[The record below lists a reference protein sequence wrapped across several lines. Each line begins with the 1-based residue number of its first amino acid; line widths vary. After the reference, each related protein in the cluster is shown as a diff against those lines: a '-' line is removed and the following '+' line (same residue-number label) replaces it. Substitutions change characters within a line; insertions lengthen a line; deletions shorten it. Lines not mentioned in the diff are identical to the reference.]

1 MYCIARQNYCQYTQ
15 LFFYSWNKMMRH
27 REKQILSRLLQSAF
41 YYTKNQKPKENTTM
55 KNTKTTLIAVANQK
69 GGVAKTTTVI
79 NIGAGLALK
88 GKKVLLVDTDNQSH
102 LSRFLGYDG
111 QDGKPTIEELIWQ
124 TVSKLRQPVA
134 DAVRHSEQGID
145 YIPSNFMLAGIL
157 SILGTDSDST
167 GVFTRL
173 FSDGA
178 FKEYDY
184 IIIDCPPTLDLLVSN
199 ALKACDKV
207 LIPVQSDYW
216 AYEGVDQLLA
226 TLQRTKQTDDIKPY
240 VLGML
245 VTMFNKRT
253 NSAKAI
259 MDAMTDSYGEFVFD
273 TAIAFRDE
281 VKVATIE
288 RKALVSRKSSV
299 TGQQYMEVVE
309 EIISKEGQDNG

>member
-1 MYCIARQNYCQYTQ
+1 MNNSKAKI
-15 LFFYSWNKMMRH
+15 
-27 REKQILSRLLQSAF
+27 
-41 YYTKNQKPKENTTM
+41 
-55 KNTKTTLIAVANQK
+55 IAVANQK
-69 GGVAKTTTVI
+69 GGVAKTTSVI

-102 LSRFLGYDG
+102 LSRFSGYDG
-111 QDGKPTIEELIWQ
+111 TDGKPTISELIWQ
-124 TVSKLRQPVA
+124 TVSKVQKPV
-134 DAVRHSEQGID
+134 SEAIRKSELGVD
-145 YIPSNFMLAGIL
+145 YIPSNFMLAGII

-167 GVFTRL
+167 GVFSRL
-173 FSDGA
+173 FSDGT
-178 FKEYDY
+178 FDEYDY

-226 TLQRTKQTDDIKPY
+226 TLQRAKQTSDIKPY

-259 MDAMTDSYGEFVFD
+259 MDAMNESYGEYVFEN
-273 TAIAFRDE
+273 AIAFRDE

-288 RKALVSRKSSV
+288 HKTLVGKKSSI
-299 TGQQYMEVVE
+299 TGQQYMAVVE
-309 EIISKEGQDNG
+309 EIIDKEGRSNG

>member
-1 MYCIARQNYCQYTQ
+1 
-15 LFFYSWNKMMRH
+15 
-27 REKQILSRLLQSAF
+27 
-41 YYTKNQKPKENTTM
+41 M
-55 KNTKTTLIAVANQK
+55 KNTKATLIAVANQK

-79 NIGAGLALK
+79 NIGAGLAIR
-88 GKKVLLVDTDNQSH
+88 GKKVLLVDADNQSH
-102 LSRFLGYDG
+102 LSRFLGFDSQDG
-111 QDGKPTIEELIWQ
+111 QPTIAELIWQ
-124 TVSKLRQPVA
+124 TVSKMKQPVT

-167 GVFTRL
+167 GVFSRL

-178 FKEYDY
+178 FEEYDY

-199 ALKACDKV
+199 ALKACNKV

-226 TLQRTKQTDDIKPY
+226 TLQRAKQTNDIKPY

-259 MDAMTDSYGEFVFD
+259 MDAMSDSYGSFVFEN
-273 TAIAFRDE
+273 TIAYRDE

-288 RKALVSRKSSV
+288 HKTLVGRKSSV
-299 TGQQYMEVVE
+299 TGQHYMAVVD
-309 EIISKEGQDNG
+309 EIIRKEGQDNGEEV

>member
-1 MYCIARQNYCQYTQ
+1 
-15 LFFYSWNKMMRH
+15 
-27 REKQILSRLLQSAF
+27 
-41 YYTKNQKPKENTTM
+41 M
-55 KNTKTTLIAVANQK
+55 KNSKAKIIAVVNQK
-69 GGVAKTTTVI
+69 GGVAKTTSVI

-111 QDGKPTIEELIWQ
+111 TDGKPTISELIWQ
-124 TVSKLRQPVA
+124 TVSKVQKPV
-134 DAVRHSEQGID
+134 SEAIRKSELGVD
-145 YIPSNFMLAGIL
+145 YIPSNFMLAGII

-167 GVFTRL
+167 GVFSRL

-178 FKEYDY
+178 FDEYDY

-226 TLQRTKQTDDIKPY
+226 TLQRAKQTSEIKPY
-240 VLGML
+240 VLGMI

-259 MDAMTDSYGEFVFD
+259 MDAMNESYGEYVFEN
-273 TAIAFRDE
+273 AIAFRDE

-288 RKALVSRKSSV
+288 HKTLVGRKNSI
-299 TGQQYMEVVE
+299 TGQQYMAVVE
-309 EIISKEGQDNG
+309 EIIGKEGQSNG

>member
-1 MYCIARQNYCQYTQ
+1 
-15 LFFYSWNKMMRH
+15 
-27 REKQILSRLLQSAF
+27 
-41 YYTKNQKPKENTTM
+41 M

-88 GKKVLLVDTDNQSH
+88 DKKVLLVDTDNQSH

-111 QDGKPTIEELIWQ
+111 QDGKPTIAELIWQ

-134 DAVRHSEQGID
+134 DAVRHSELGVD
-145 YIPSNFMLAGIL
+145 YIPSNFMLAGII
-157 SILGTDSDST
+157 SVIGTDSDST
-167 GVFTRL
+167 GVFSRL
-173 FSDGA
+173 FSDSA
-178 FKEYDY
+178 FEAYDY

-199 ALKACDKV
+199 ALKACDKA

-226 TLQRTKQTDDIKPY
+226 TLQRTKQTNDIKPY

-245 VTMFNKRT
+245 ITMFNKRT

-299 TGQQYMEVVE
+299 TGQQYMAVVD
-309 EIISKEGQDNG
+309 EIIRKEGQDNG

>member
-1 MYCIARQNYCQYTQ
+1 MPEGVKLDVLQIMPLKKVIELLCRCIRVHNRAVIFDKHIVIRCTFPSRTELEALFRLFNTQ
-15 LFFYSWNKMMRH
+15 LPEQLR
-27 REKQILSRLLQSAF
+27 
-41 YYTKNQKPKENTTM
+41 
-55 KNTKTTLIAVANQK
+55 
-69 GGVAKTTTVI
+69 TVGRNS
-79 NIGAGLALK
+79 NIPLFSGLCE
-88 GKKVLLVDTDNQSH
+88 
-102 LSRFLGYDG
+102 
-111 QDGKPTIEELIWQ
+111 DGKPTIAELIWQ

-134 DAVRHSEQGID
+134 DAVRHSELGVD

-167 GVFTRL
+167 GVFSRL
-173 FSDGA
+173 FSDSA
-178 FKEYDY
+178 FEAYDY

-245 VTMFNKRT
+245 ITMFNKRT

-288 RKALVSRKSSV
+288 HKTLVGKKNSI
-299 TGQQYMEVVE
+299 TGQQYMAVVD
-309 EIISKEGQDNG
+309 EIIGKEGQDNG

>member
-1 MYCIARQNYCQYTQ
+1 MNNSKAKI
-15 LFFYSWNKMMRH
+15 
-27 REKQILSRLLQSAF
+27 
-41 YYTKNQKPKENTTM
+41 
-55 KNTKTTLIAVANQK
+55 IAVANQK
-69 GGVAKTTTVI
+69 GGVAKTTSVI

-88 GKKVLLVDTDNQSH
+88 GKKVLLVDTDKQSH

-111 QDGKPTIEELIWQ
+111 TDGKPTISELIWQ
-124 TVSKLRQPVA
+124 TVSKVQKPV
-134 DAVRHSEQGID
+134 SEAIRKSELGVD
-145 YIPSNFMLAGIL
+145 YIPSNFMLAGII

-167 GVFTRL
+167 GVFSRL
-173 FSDGA
+173 FSDGT
-178 FKEYDY
+178 FDEYDY

-207 LIPVQSDYW
+207 LIPVQSDFW
-216 AYEGVDQLLA
+216 AYEVVNQILA
-226 TLQRTKQTDDIKPY
+226 TLQRAKQTSDIKPY

-259 MDAMTDSYGEFVFD
+259 MDAMNESYGEYVFE

-288 RKALVSRKSSV
+288 HKTLVGRKNSI
-299 TGQQYMEVVE
+299 TGQQYMAVVE
-309 EIISKEGQDNG
+309 EIIDKEGQSNG

>member
-1 MYCIARQNYCQYTQ
+1 MNNSKAKI
-15 LFFYSWNKMMRH
+15 
-27 REKQILSRLLQSAF
+27 
-41 YYTKNQKPKENTTM
+41 
-55 KNTKTTLIAVANQK
+55 IAVANQK
-69 GGVAKTTTVI
+69 GGVAKTTSVI

-111 QDGKPTIEELIWQ
+111 TDGNPTISELIFQ
-124 TVSKLRQPVA
+124 TVSKGKKPV
-134 DAVRHSEQGID
+134 SEAIRKSELGVD
-145 YIPSNFMLAGIL
+145 YIPSNFMLAGII

-167 GVFTRL
+167 GVFSRL
-173 FSDGA
+173 FSDGT
-178 FKEYDY
+178 FDEYDY

-207 LIPVQSDYW
+207 LIPVQSDFW
-216 AYEGVDQLLA
+216 AYEGVDQILA
-226 TLQRTKQTDDIKPY
+226 TLQRAKQASDIKPY

-245 VTMFNKRT
+245 VTMYNKRT

-259 MDAMTDSYGEFVFD
+259 MDAMNESYGEYVFE

-288 RKALVSRKSSV
+288 HKTLVGKKNSI
-299 TGQQYMEVVE
+299 TGQQYMAVVE
-309 EIISKEGQDNG
+309 EIIDKEGQSNG

>member
-1 MYCIARQNYCQYTQ
+1 MNNSKAKI
-15 LFFYSWNKMMRH
+15 
-27 REKQILSRLLQSAF
+27 
-41 YYTKNQKPKENTTM
+41 
-55 KNTKTTLIAVANQK
+55 IAVANQK
-69 GGVAKTTTVI
+69 GGVAKTTSVI

-111 QDGKPTIEELIWQ
+111 TDGKPTISELIWQ
-124 TVSKLRQPVA
+124 TVSKVQKPV
-134 DAVRHSEQGID
+134 SEAIRKSELGVD
-145 YIPSNFMLAGIL
+145 YIPSNFMLAGII

-167 GVFTRL
+167 GVFSRL
-173 FSDGA
+173 FSDGT
-178 FKEYDY
+178 FDEYDY

-226 TLQRTKQTDDIKPY
+226 TLQRAKQTSDIKPY

-245 VTMFNKRT
+245 VTMYNKRT
-253 NSAKAI
+253 NSARAI
-259 MDAMTDSYGEFVFD
+259 MDAMNESYGEYVFEN
-273 TAIAFRDE
+273 AIAFRDE

-288 RKALVSRKSSV
+288 HKTLVGKKNSI
-299 TGQQYMEVVE
+299 TGQQYMSVVE
-309 EIISKEGQDNG
+309 EIIGKEGQANG

>member
-1 MYCIARQNYCQYTQ
+1 MNNSKAKI
-15 LFFYSWNKMMRH
+15 
-27 REKQILSRLLQSAF
+27 
-41 YYTKNQKPKENTTM
+41 
-55 KNTKTTLIAVANQK
+55 IAVANQK
-69 GGVAKTTTVI
+69 GGVAKTTSVI

-111 QDGKPTIEELIWQ
+111 TDGKPTISELIWQ
-124 TVSKLRQPVA
+124 TVSKVQKPV
-134 DAVRHSEQGID
+134 SEAIRKSELGVD
-145 YIPSNFMLAGIL
+145 YIPSNFMLAGII

-167 GVFTRL
+167 GVFSRL
-173 FSDGA
+173 FSDGT
-178 FKEYDY
+178 FDNYDY

-226 TLQRTKQTDDIKPY
+226 TLQRAKQTNDIKPY
-240 VLGML
+240 VLGMI

-259 MDAMTDSYGEFVFD
+259 MDAMNESYGEYVFEN
-273 TAIAFRDE
+273 AIAFRDE

-288 RKALVSRKSSV
+288 HKTLVGKKNSI
-299 TGQQYMEVVE
+299 TGQQYMAVVE
-309 EIISKEGQDNG
+309 EIIDKEGQSNG

>member
-1 MYCIARQNYCQYTQ
+1 MNNSKAKI
-15 LFFYSWNKMMRH
+15 
-27 REKQILSRLLQSAF
+27 
-41 YYTKNQKPKENTTM
+41 
-55 KNTKTTLIAVANQK
+55 IAVANQK
-69 GGVAKTTTVI
+69 GGVAKTTSVI

-111 QDGKPTIEELIWQ
+111 TDGNPTISELIFQ
-124 TVSKLRQPVA
+124 TVSRVMKPV
-134 DAVRHSEQGID
+134 SEAIRKSELGVD
-145 YIPSNFMLAGIL
+145 YIPSNFMLAGII

-167 GVFTRL
+167 GVFSRL
-173 FSDGA
+173 FSDDT
-178 FKEYDY
+178 FDEYDY

-199 ALKACDKV
+199 ALKACDKE

-226 TLQRTKQTDDIKPY
+226 TLLRAKQTSDIKPY

-245 VTMFNKRT
+245 VTMYNKRT
-253 NSAKAI
+253 NSARAI
-259 MDAMTDSYGEFVFD
+259 MDAMNESYGEYVFE

-288 RKALVSRKSSV
+288 HKTLVGRKNSI
-299 TGQQYMEVVE
+299 TGQQYMAVVE
-309 EIISKEGQDNG
+309 EIIGKEGQGNG

>member
-1 MYCIARQNYCQYTQ
+1 
-15 LFFYSWNKMMRH
+15 
-27 REKQILSRLLQSAF
+27 
-41 YYTKNQKPKENTTM
+41 M
-55 KNTKTTLIAVANQK
+55 KKSNAKIIAVANQK
-69 GGVAKTTTVI
+69 GGVAKTTSVI
-79 NIGAGLALK
+79 NIGAGLALN

-111 QDGKPTIEELIWQ
+111 TDGKPTISELIWQ
-124 TVSKLRQPVA
+124 TVSKVQKPV
-134 DAVRHSEQGID
+134 SEAIRKSELGVD
-145 YIPSNFMLAGIL
+145 YIPSNFMLAGII

-167 GVFTRL
+167 GVFSRL
-173 FSDGA
+173 FSDCT
-178 FKEYDY
+178 FDEYDY

-226 TLQRTKQTDDIKPY
+226 TLQRAKQTSDIKPY

-259 MDAMTDSYGEFVFD
+259 MDAMNESYGEYVFEN
-273 TAIAFRDE
+273 AIAFRDE

-288 RKALVSRKSSV
+288 HKTLVGKKNSI
-299 TGQQYMEVVE
+299 TGQQYMAVVE
-309 EIISKEGQDNG
+309 EIIDKEGQSNG

>member
-1 MYCIARQNYCQYTQ
+1 
-15 LFFYSWNKMMRH
+15 
-27 REKQILSRLLQSAF
+27 
-41 YYTKNQKPKENTTM
+41 M
-55 KNTKTTLIAVANQK
+55 KNNSKAKIIAVANQK
-69 GGVAKTTTVI
+69 GGVAKTTSVI

-111 QDGKPTIEELIWQ
+111 TDGKPTISELIWQ
-124 TVSKLRQPVA
+124 TVSKVQKPV
-134 DAVRHSEQGID
+134 SEAIRKSELGVD
-145 YIPSNFMLAGIL
+145 YIPSNFMLAGII

-167 GVFTRL
+167 GVFSRL
-173 FSDGA
+173 FSDGT
-178 FKEYDY
+178 FDEYDY

-207 LIPVQSDYW
+207 LIPVQSDFW
-216 AYEGVDQLLA
+216 AYEGVDQILA
-226 TLQRTKQTDDIKPY
+226 TLQRAKQASDIKPY

-259 MDAMTDSYGEFVFD
+259 MDAMNESYGEYVFEN
-273 TAIAFRDE
+273 AIAFRDE

-288 RKALVSRKSSV
+288 HKTLVGKKNSI
-299 TGQQYMEVVE
+299 TGQQYMAVVE
-309 EIISKEGQDNG
+309 EIIGKEGQANG

>member
-1 MYCIARQNYCQYTQ
+1 
-15 LFFYSWNKMMRH
+15 
-27 REKQILSRLLQSAF
+27 
-41 YYTKNQKPKENTTM
+41 M
-55 KNTKTTLIAVANQK
+55 KNTKTTMIAVANQK

-79 NIGAGLALK
+79 NIGAGLALR
-88 GKKVLLVDTDNQSH
+88 GKKILLVDADNQSH

-111 QDGKPTIEELIWQ
+111 QDGKPTIAELIFQ
-124 TVSKLRQPVA
+124 TVSKMKNPV
-134 DAVRHSEQGID
+134 SEAIRKSDFGVD
-145 YIPSNFMLAGIL
+145 YIPSNFILAGIL

-167 GVFTRL
+167 GVFSRL
-173 FSDGA
+173 FSDSA
-178 FKEYDY
+178 FETYDY

-226 TLQRTKQTDDIKPY
+226 TLQRAKMTNDIKPY

-245 VTMFNKRT
+245 VTMYNKRT

-259 MDAMTDSYGEFVFD
+259 MDAMTDSYGSYVFEM
-273 TAIAFRDE
+273 AIAFRDE

-288 RKALVSRKSSV
+288 HKTLVGRKSSV
-299 TGQQYMEVVE
+299 TGQQYMAVVD
-309 EIISKEGQDNG
+309 EIIIREGENNG

>member
-1 MYCIARQNYCQYTQ
+1 MNNSKAKI
-15 LFFYSWNKMMRH
+15 
-27 REKQILSRLLQSAF
+27 
-41 YYTKNQKPKENTTM
+41 
-55 KNTKTTLIAVANQK
+55 IAVANQK
-69 GGVAKTTTVI
+69 GGVAKTTSVI

-111 QDGKPTIEELIWQ
+111 TDGKPTISELIWQ
-124 TVSKLRQPVA
+124 TVSKVQKPV
-134 DAVRHSEQGID
+134 SEAIRKSALGVD
-145 YIPSNFMLAGIL
+145 YIPSNFMLAGII

-167 GVFTRL
+167 GVFSRL
-173 FSDGA
+173 FSDGT
-178 FKEYDY
+178 FNEYDY

-207 LIPVQSDYW
+207 LIPVQSDFW
-216 AYEGVDQLLA
+216 AYEGVDQILA
-226 TLQRTKQTDDIKPY
+226 TLQRAKQTSDIKPY

-259 MDAMTDSYGEFVFD
+259 MDAMNESYGEYVFE

-288 RKALVSRKSSV
+288 HKTLVGKKNSI
-299 TGQQYMEVVE
+299 TGQQYMAVVE
-309 EIISKEGQDNG
+309 EIIGKEGKTNG

>member
-1 MYCIARQNYCQYTQ
+1 
-15 LFFYSWNKMMRH
+15 
-27 REKQILSRLLQSAF
+27 
-41 YYTKNQKPKENTTM
+41 M
-55 KNTKTTLIAVANQK
+55 KKAKIIAVANQK

-88 GKKVLLVDTDNQSH
+88 DKKVLLVDTDNQSH

-111 QDGKPTIEELIWQ
+111 TDGNPTISELIFQ
-124 TVSKLRQPVA
+124 TVSKVKKPV
-134 DAVRHSEQGID
+134 SEAIRKSELGVD
-145 YIPSNFMLAGIL
+145 YIPSNFMLAGI
-157 SILGTDSDST
+157 IGTDSDST
-167 GVFTRL
+167 GVFSRL
-173 FSDGA
+173 FSDGT
-178 FKEYDY
+178 FDKYDY

-226 TLQRTKQTDDIKPY
+226 TLQRVKQTNDIKPY

-259 MDAMTDSYGEFVFD
+259 MEAMNESYGSFVFEN
-273 TAIAFRDE
+273 AIAFRDE

-288 RKALVSRKSSV
+288 HKSLVGKKSSV
-299 TGQQYMEVVE
+299 TGQQYMAVVD
-309 EIISKEGQDNG
+309 EIIGKEGQVNG

>member
-1 MYCIARQNYCQYTQ
+1 
-15 LFFYSWNKMMRH
+15 
-27 REKQILSRLLQSAF
+27 
-41 YYTKNQKPKENTTM
+41 
-55 KNTKTTLIAVANQK
+55 
-69 GGVAKTTTVI
+69 
-79 NIGAGLALK
+79 
-88 GKKVLLVDTDNQSH
+88 
-102 LSRFLGYDG
+102 
-111 QDGKPTIEELIWQ
+111 
-124 TVSKLRQPVA
+124 
-134 DAVRHSEQGID
+134 
-145 YIPSNFMLAGIL
+145 MLAGIL

-226 TLQRTKQTDDIKPY
+226 TLQRAKQTNDIKSY

-259 MDAMTDSYGEFVFD
+259 MDAMSNSYGSFVFEN
-273 TAIAFRDE
+273 AIAYRDE

-288 RKALVSRKSSV
+288 HKPLVTRKSSV
-299 TGQQYMEVVE
+299 TGQQYMAVVD
-309 EIISKEGQDNG
+309 EIIRKEEQNNG

>member
-1 MYCIARQNYCQYTQ
+1 MNNSKAKI
-15 LFFYSWNKMMRH
+15 
-27 REKQILSRLLQSAF
+27 
-41 YYTKNQKPKENTTM
+41 
-55 KNTKTTLIAVANQK
+55 IAVANQK
-69 GGVAKTTTVI
+69 GGVAKTTSVI

-111 QDGKPTIEELIWQ
+111 TDGKPTISELIFQ
-124 TVSKLRQPVA
+124 TVSKVQKPV
-134 DAVRHSEQGID
+134 SEAIRKSELGVD
-145 YIPSNFMLAGIL
+145 YIPSNFMLAGII

-167 GVFTRL
+167 GVFSRL
-173 FSDGA
+173 FSDGT
-178 FKEYDY
+178 FDEYDY

-226 TLQRTKQTDDIKPY
+226 TLQRAKQTSDIKPY

-259 MDAMTDSYGEFVFD
+259 MDAMNESYGEYVFE

-288 RKALVSRKSSV
+288 HKTLVGKKNSI
-299 TGQQYMEVVE
+299 TGQQYMAVVE
-309 EIISKEGQDNG
+309 EIIGKEGQANG